1 MVVYS
6 AARRNSA
13 CAMPIVRLTHIDG
26 ARVEDETVATLRD
39 RLDALPQRD
48 SDGAVIFA
56 FPADTEVDAKN
67 AVERVL
73 ESTLP
78 DWRTE
83 LAVSL

>member
-1 MVVYS
+1 M
-6 AARRNSA
+6 AA
-13 CAMPIVRLTHIDG
+13 
-26 ARVEDETVATLRD
+26 LRD